1 MDLPAI
7 SLLMLAALTHS
18 AWNLL
23 AKGSRDKQVFLWLA
37 LLGSLAIFFP
47 PFLLLYAPVPPAGWV
62 FIALSGALEAAYF
75 LLLGGAYQRGDL
87 SLVYPLAR
95 GSAILFVALLAG
107 GALGERVPLLGLAGI
122 GGIVAGVYVLHL
134 RALDRRA
141 LLAPLRSVRERPSQL
156 ALLTGAI
163 IAGYSVVDKAG
174 VQHVAPGPYL
184 YLTFVVAGLILTP
197 YMLLARRSAA
207 VAEWQANRGRILVV
221 AVLSVVTYGLVLAVL
236 TTSRVSY
243 VAAVREIAVVFAAVL
258 GAVVL
263 REPFGDKKV
272 AGALLIF
279 AGIVCITLAR

>member
-1 MDLPAI
+1 MDLHAI
-7 SLLMLAALTHS
+7 LVLVLAAVTHS

-37 LLGSLAIFFP
+37 LLGSLAIFFL
-47 PFLLLYAPVPPAGWV
+47 PFLLLYTPVPAVGWP
-62 FIALSGALEAAYF
+62 FIGVSGALEAVYF

-95 GSAILFVALLAG
+95 GSALLFVALLAG

-122 GGIVAGVYVLHL
+122 GLIVAGVYVLHL

-141 LLAPLRSVRERPSQL
+141 RLAPLLSVRERPSQL
-156 ALLTGAI
+156 ALLTGGI

-174 VQHVAPGPYL
+174 VQHVAPLTYL
-184 YLTFVVAGLILTP
+184 YLTFVGAAGLLTP

-207 VAEWQANRGRILVV
+207 VAEWRANAGRILVV
-221 AVLSVVTYGLVLAVL
+221 AVLSVVTYGLVLAIL

-243 VAAVREIAVVFAAVL
+243 VAAVRELAVVFAAVL
-258 GAVVL
+258 GAAVL

-272 AGALLIF
+272 GGALLIF
-279 AGIVCITLAR
+279 AGIMCITLAR